1 MISLFGP
8 KIGTIL
14 NIILVLGFLVNLVLA
29 FILIFLERNR
39 RSASSTWAWIF
50 VLFVLPVLGFI
61 LYLFFGRT
69 VSKRKMEKNNGKELD
84 VYKDLIDEQAHKIDH
99 HNYHTENKQLQNHQD
114 MARMLLK
121 KQDAFITE
129 DNTIDLFIDGH
140 ELYDKVIEDIYNA
153 KGYIH
158 LEYFGFEID
167 GLGLSLIHI

>member
-61 LYLFFGRT
+61 LYLFSVEQFQ
-69 VSKRKMEKNNGKELD
+69 KEKWRKIMVK
-84 VYKDLIDEQAHKIDH
+84 
-99 HNYHTENKQLQNHQD
+99 
-114 MARMLLK
+114 
-121 KQDAFITE
+121 
-129 DNTIDLFIDGH
+129 
-140 ELYDKVIEDIYNA
+140 
-153 KGYIH
+153 
-158 LEYFGFEID
+158 
-167 GLGLSLIHI
+167 S

>member
-84 VYKDLIDEQAHKIDH
+84 VYKDILEGKYDH
-99 HNYHTENKQLQNHQD
+99 IPE
-114 MARMLLK
+114 
-121 KQDAFITE
+121 DAFRLVGSMQ
-129 DNTIDLFIDGH
+129 D
-140 ELYDKVIEDIYNA
+140 VIA
-153 KGYIH
+153 KAKDMGV
-158 LEYFGFEID
+158 EV
-167 GLGLSLIHI
+167 